1 MSVGTFDARLFH
13 TQDGEWQ
20 VIDWR
25 SRVQDPVLRSGVG
38 NARKRSRRK
47 QRGNWKDSTRQTES
61 SDRDARATRRVVGKR
76 LTPWRRPAPPD
87 AAHAPCLKELAHPS
101 SQCRLKTTVTSSFL
115 TRNLWNP
122 SSLCSLYQTFFS
134 PLSPLSLSLSLL
146 PLPSLQSFYPSLSLS
161 LSLPFSLVPPSRS
174 DFPPLLWSV
183 SFSLLFCPGSTTC
196 RSQFLLGQ
204 NSRCW
209 YRRYYLFRA
218 RSLLDLS
225 GRTVKITKRQA
236 PVFNSCSIFLAS
248 YDDVTDVVKILR
260 EMKDRSARD
269 AGRSR
274 SRSLRWWKST
284 NKRRYCSDNIQR
296 ARLLQQVQM
305 TVTLSRNI
313 LHFFT
318 RNTFVPCVHI
328 RIYIRTQST

>member
-134 PLSPLSLSLSLL
+134 PLSPLSLSLSFTFTISPIFL
-146 PLPSLQSFYPSLSLS
+146 PFSLSLS
-161 LSLPFSLVPPSRS
+161 FFSFLFSSTLSLRLSSSSLVCVLFSSFLSRFDDVPLSVPPRPEFSMLI
-174 DFPPLLWSV
+174 PPLLLISSSIVTRPIRKDRKNNKATGPSV
-183 SFSLLFCPGSTTC
+183 QLLFHLSRILRWRDRRRKNSERDERSFS
-196 RSQFLLGQ
+196 
-204 NSRCW
+204 
-209 YRRYYLFRA
+209 
-218 RSLLDLS
+218 
-225 GRTVKITKRQA
+225 
-236 PVFNSCSIFLAS
+236 
-248 YDDVTDVVKILR
+248 
-260 EMKDRSARD
+260 
-269 AGRSR
+269 
-274 SRSLRWWKST
+274 
-284 NKRRYCSDNIQR
+284 KRRRSKSKSKFKMMEID
-296 ARLLQQVQM
+296 
-305 TVTLSRNI
+305 
-313 LHFFT
+313 
-318 RNTFVPCVHI
+318 
-328 RIYIRTQST
+328 